1 MADGCQGR
9 ETQGANIGRPKSD
22 INPAEVKFLMAKR
35 FSRSGVSSLFGVSQ

>member
-22 INPAEVKFLMAKR
+22 INPAEVKFLLVKGL
-35 FSRSGVSSLFGVSQ
+35 SKSKISSIFDVNW